1 MNSKTLV
8 LVAAIVAAAVA
19 LTFYLTRGPKVTVPN
34 AGPAVVEENIPSD
47 PEARAA
53 FERRKAASACR
64 VAILQ
69 NAKDPATV
77 SFSEELDATP
87 GVQEPG
93 GDYVFTFTV
102 TAKDTQPLTRLLNC
116 RARQQDGGW
125 GIVELTEPRKQ

>member
-8 LVAAIVAAAVA
+8 LVVAIVAVAAAV
-19 LTFYLTRGPKVTVPN
+19 TIYLKRGPTVTVPE
-34 AGPAVVEENIPSD
+34 AGPAVVEETVPSD

-69 NAKDPATV
+69 NAKDPASV
-77 SFSEELDATP
+77 SFSEELEATP

-116 RARQQDGGW
+116 RARAQDGGW
-125 GIVELTEPRKQ
+125 GIVELTEPPKQ